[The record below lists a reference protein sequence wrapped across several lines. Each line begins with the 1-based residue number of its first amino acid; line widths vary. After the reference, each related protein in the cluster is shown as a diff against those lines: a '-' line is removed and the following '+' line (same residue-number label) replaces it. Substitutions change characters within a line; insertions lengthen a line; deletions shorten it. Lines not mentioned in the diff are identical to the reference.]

1 MKLAFATA
9 IVALTLPVL
18 SWADITNSTA
28 TLTAATGALNLD
40 AGTIGTSGG
49 DLLWNG
55 STLTPQ
61 GSATA
66 LTVPGVSGADT
77 YAALTPTLR

>member
-9 IVALTLPVL
+9 MVALTLPVL
-18 SWADITNSTA
+18 SLADVTGTA
-28 TLTAATGALNLD
+28 TLTATTGALNLD
-40 AGTIGTSGG
+40 AGTTGASGG

-66 LTVPGVSGADT
+66 AVFPGESGAT
-77 YAALTPTLR
+77 MYASLTQT